1 MFIEKE
7 VKIPEK
13 KENFRHIKGI
23 LFGKRE
29 RWQVVKSI
37 SEYKELEFLPRKKR
51 VVSINAANWDHFF
64 DKTEI
69 EVKRPCVK

>member
-13 KENFRHIKGI
+13 KDNFKHIKGI
-23 LFGKRE
+23 VFGKRE

-37 SEYKELEFLPRKKR
+37 SEHKELEYLPRKKR

-64 DKTEI
+64 EKTQT
-69 EVKRPCVK
+69 EVRKPCVK